1 MGLGLKRILLVIL
14 SLIGGVV
21 GVFFVLLLLNITYDA
36 GVTLERYG
44 LSYAVLTG
52 VPLALLIG
60 VWLDYFMG
68 THLLDSG
75 DEA

>member
-1 MGLGLKRILLVIL
+1 MKRILLVIL
-14 SLIGGVV
+14 SLIGGVA
-21 GVFFVLLLLNITYDA
+21 GVFFVLLLLNVTYDA

-44 LSYAVLTG
+44 MSYAILTA

-68 THLLDSG
+68 THLLGNG